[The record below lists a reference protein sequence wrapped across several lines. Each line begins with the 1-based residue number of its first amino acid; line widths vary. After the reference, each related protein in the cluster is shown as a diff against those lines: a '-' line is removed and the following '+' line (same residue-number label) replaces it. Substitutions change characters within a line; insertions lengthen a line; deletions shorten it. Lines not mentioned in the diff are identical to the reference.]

1 MDTDAIEIKYG
12 LPKALPTI
20 QNGKL
25 APVFPLYFQYRGD
38 NVLIFSK
45 KYMGEIEHIYELL
58 YKIVT
63 HQTIDAD
70 NPLPYEFK
78 FEENNLYVRDK
89 TNTKWTL
96 MGDITKLYFGA
107 KEYADETFIKS
118 LKADDATI
126 VFTKGDNS
134 IGSLTIN
141 NVAHAD
147 TTLKD
152 NKNQQI
158 DTTYVK
164 GVTGSNAELT
174 ITKGNGTTS
183 KVTINNVTHAI
194 NSDNANYATKTLQDN
209 LGQQIHQTYIKKLS
223 TYGGNITMYKGDGGT
238 SIVKIN
244 NVELAQSAVKAAKDN
259 LGQQIDVTYVK
270 DVLESNGIV
279 TVTKGNK
286 QSEVLCFTSI
296 TNDIIDDI
304 LKLNEDT
311 TLEEKE
317 AIIDETI
324 IDIFLNKGDGYITVY
339 SLNSAIDTDTI
350 DDLYLNS
357 GLYPEPSG
365 DECINSSEIENIF
378 INGGVVHEVFRC

>member
-38 NVLIFSK
+38 NVIIFSK

-134 IGSLTIN
+134 TGSLTIN

-174 ITKGNGTTS
+174 ITKGNGITS

-286 QSEVLCFTSI
+286 KSEVLCFTSI

>member
-134 IGSLTIN
+134 TGSLTIN

-174 ITKGNGTTS
+174 ITKGNGITS

-223 TYGGNITMYKGDGGT
+223 TYGGNITMYRGDGGT
-238 SIVKIN
+238 SIVEIN
-244 NVELAQSAVKAAKDN
+244 NVELAQNAVKATKDN
-259 LGQQIDVTYVK
+259 LGQQIDTTYVK

-279 TVTKGNK
+279 TVTKGNQ
-286 QSEVLCFTSI
+286 QSEALCFTSI

>member
-38 NVLIFSK
+38 NVKIFSK

-134 IGSLTIN
+134 TGSLTIN

-244 NVELAQSAVKAAKDN
+244 NVELAQSAVKAAKDD
-259 LGQQIDVTYVK
+259 LGQQIDVTYIK
-270 DVLESNGIV
+270 DVLENNGIV

>member
-38 NVLIFSK
+38 NVIIFSK

-134 IGSLTIN
+134 TGSLMIN

>member
-20 QNGKL
+20 QNRKL

-164 GVTGSNAELT
+164 GVTSSNAELT

-317 AIIDETI
+317 AITDETI
-324 IDIFLNKGDGYITVY
+324 IDIFLNKGEGYLTKFN
-339 SLNSAIDTDTI
+339 LNSAVNTATVE
-350 DDLYLNS
+350 DLYINS
-357 GLYPEPSG
+357 DLYPEPDG
-365 DECINSSEIENIF
+365 DECINASEINNIL
-378 INGGVVHEVFRC
+378 NTGGVAA

>member
-134 IGSLTIN
+134 TGSLTIN

-317 AIIDETI
+317 AITDETI
-324 IDIFLNKGDGYITVY
+324 IDIFLNKGEGYLTEF
-339 SLNSAIDTDTI
+339 SLNSAVNTATVE
-350 DDLYLNS
+350 DLYINS
-357 GLYPEPSG
+357 DLYPEPDG
-365 DECINSSEIENIF
+365 DECINASEINNIL
-378 INGGVVHEVFRC
+378 NTGGVAA

>member
-1 MDTDAIEIKYG
+1 MFKNTELEARFGFE
-12 LPKALPTI
+12 ALPTI
-20 QNGKL
+20 QDGKL
-25 APVFPLYFQYRGD
+25 AAIYPLNIIHPGD
-38 NVLIFSK
+38 SPRIFSG
-45 KYMGEIEHIYELL
+45 KYVGEINHIYELL
-58 YKIVT
+58 TKIVT
-63 HQTIDAD
+63 NQTIDEN
-70 NPLPYEFK
+70 NPMSYEFK
-78 FEENNLYVRDK
+78 FENNQIYVRDK
-89 TNTKWTL
+89 DNSKWTL
-96 MGDITKLYFGA
+96 IGDVTKLYFGA
-107 KEYADETFIKS
+107 KDYADSTFIKELS
-118 LKADDATI
+118 VNNDTI
-126 VFTKGDNS
+126 TAKKGDESTSS
-134 IGSLTIN
+134 IVIN
-141 NVAHAD
+141 NV
-147 TTLKD
+147 
-152 NKNQQI
+152 
-158 DTTYVK
+158 
-164 GVTGSNAELT
+164 
-174 ITKGNGTTS
+174 
-183 KVTINNVTHAI
+183 
-194 NSDNANYATKTLQDN
+194 DNADIANKDS
-209 LGQQIHQTYIKKLS
+209 LGQLIHGTYIKKLS
-223 TYGGNITMYKGDGGT
+223 TYGGNITMYRGDGGT

-365 DECINSSEIENIF
+365 DECINSSEMENIF

>member
-38 NVLIFSK
+38 NVIIFSK

-126 VFTKGDNS
+126 IFTKGDNS
-134 IGSLTIN
+134 TGSLMIN

-164 GVTGSNAELT
+164 GVTGSNAGLT

>member
-1 MDTDAIEIKYG
+1 MT
-12 LPKALPTI
+12 
-20 QNGKL
+20 
-25 APVFPLYFQYRGD
+25 
-38 NVLIFSK
+38 
-45 KYMGEIEHIYELL
+45 
-58 YKIVT
+58 
-63 HQTIDAD
+63 D

-164 GVTGSNAELT
+164 GVTSSNAELT

-317 AIIDETI
+317 AITDETI
-324 IDIFLNKGDGYITVY
+324 IDIFLNKGEGYLTKFN
-339 SLNSAIDTDTI
+339 LNSAVNTATVE
-350 DDLYLNS
+350 DLYINS
-357 GLYPEPSG
+357 DLYPEPDG
-365 DECINSSEIENIF
+365 DECINASEINNIL
-378 INGGVVHEVFRC
+378 NTGGVAA

>member
-38 NVLIFSK
+38 NVIIFSK

-134 IGSLTIN
+134 TGSLMIN

-270 DVLESNGIV
+270 DVLENNGIV

>member
-164 GVTGSNAELT
+164 GVTSSNAELT

-365 DECINSSEIENIF
+365 DECINSSEMENIF

>member
-1 MDTDAIEIKYG
+1 MFKNTELEARFGFE
-12 LPKALPTI
+12 ALPTI
-20 QNGKL
+20 QDGKL
-25 APVFPLYFQYRGD
+25 AAIYPLNIIHPGD
-38 NVLIFSK
+38 SPRIFSG
-45 KYMGEIEHIYELL
+45 KYVGEINHIYELL
-58 YKIVT
+58 TKIVT
-63 HQTIDAD
+63 NQTIDEN
-70 NPLPYEFK
+70 NPMSYEFK
-78 FEENNLYVRDK
+78 FENNQIYVRDK
-89 TNTKWTL
+89 DNSKWTL
-96 MGDITKLYFGA
+96 IGDVTKLYFGA
-107 KEYADETFIKS
+107 KDYADSTFIKELS
-118 LKADDATI
+118 VNNDTI
-126 VFTKGDNS
+126 TAKKGDESTSS
-134 IGSLTIN
+134 IVIN
-141 NVAHAD
+141 NV
-147 TTLKD
+147 
-152 NKNQQI
+152 
-158 DTTYVK
+158 
-164 GVTGSNAELT
+164 
-174 ITKGNGTTS
+174 
-183 KVTINNVTHAI
+183 
-194 NSDNANYATKTLQDN
+194 DNADIANKDS
-209 LGQQIHQTYIKKLS
+209 LGQLIHGTYIKKLS
-223 TYGGNITMYKGDGGT
+223 TYGGNITMYRGDGGT

-339 SLNSAIDTDTI
+339 SLNPAIDTDTI

-365 DECINSSEIENIF
+365 DECINSSEMENIF

>member
-38 NVLIFSK
+38 NVIIFSK

-89 TNTKWTL
+89 TNTKWTW

-134 IGSLTIN
+134 TGSLMIN

>member
-38 NVLIFSK
+38 NVIIFSK

-134 IGSLTIN
+134 TGSLMIN

-365 DECINSSEIENIF
+365 DECINSSEMENIF